1 MERLRTPLFIVA
13 LVAAGLVV
21 LLELG
26 STWFVGGALSIADT
40 AATSAD
46 LGVEVPAGTSVQE
59 PTGLALRYLALVDVI
74 PLFTVGLM
82 GAGLLLPDRI
92 TGRAQSVATLVGS
105 IVLILTSIVLL
116 IAAIAALILMVTLLL
131 AFPFGTIAY
140 LIAYGDF
147 PRGQAAAVLSVLM
160 FLKLAYAAFLVA
172 AQPRFLQ
179 NKGLVALVLTSL
191 IANLVVAFLHNLM
204 PIVFVSILDA
214 IAAIVLA
221 IVAIIWGIVLLI
233 GSIVGILTAIR
244 ATASIARDVDPSA
257 VVGAAGRRRG
267 WTP

>member
-1 MERLRTPLFIVA
+1 VERLRTPFFIVA
-13 LVAAGLVV
+13 LVASGLVV

-26 STWFVGGALSIADT
+26 STWLVGGALSLADS
-40 AATSAD
+40 AVSAAD

-74 PLFTVGLM
+74 PLLTVGLM

-92 TGRAQSVATLVGS
+92 SGRAQSVVTLIASV
-105 IVLILTSIVLL
+105 VLILTAIVLL
-116 IAAIAALILMVTLLL
+116 IVAIAALIFMVTLLL

-140 LIAYGDF
+140 LIIFGDF

-160 FLKLAYAAFLVA
+160 FLKLVFAGSLVA

-191 IANLVVAFLHNLM
+191 VANLLVAFLHAFM
-204 PIVFVSILDA
+204 PIIFVSILDA

-221 IVAIIWGIVLLI
+221 IIAIIWGIVLLI
-233 GSIVGILTAIR
+233 GSIVGIVTAIR
-244 ATASIARDVDPSA
+244 ATVSSARDIDPS
-257 VVGAAGRRRG
+257 VVTGALGRRPG

>member
-13 LVAAGLVV
+13 VVAAGLVV

-26 STWFVGGALSIADT
+26 STWFVGSALSVADT
-40 AATSAD
+40 TAAAAD
-46 LGVEVPAGTSVQE
+46 IGVEVPAGTSVQE

-92 TGRAQSVATLVGS
+92 SGRAQSIATLVGS
-105 IVLILTSIVLL
+105 IMLILTSIILL
-116 IAAIAALILMVTLLL
+116 IVAIAALILMVTLLL
-131 AFPFGTIAY
+131 AVPFGTLAY
-140 LIAYGDF
+140 LIGYGDF

-160 FLKLAYAAFLVA
+160 FLKLVFAGCLVA

-179 NKGLVALVLTSL
+179 NKGLVALVITSL
-191 IANLVVAFLHNLM
+191 VANLVVAFLHGFL

-221 IVAIIWGIVLLI
+221 IVAIIWGIVLVI
-233 GSIVGILTAIR
+233 GSIVGIVAAIR
-244 ATASIARDVDPSA
+244 ASASSARDVDPS
-257 VVGAAGRRRG
+257 VVTGALGRRPG